1 MEKPQL
7 INFIAKVMEE
17 SGFKVY
23 KNFKTSQNV
32 IDIYAVLPTNFGD
45 FGVVVECNNY
55 DKDFPVSIETIKH
68 MENVADSIKASKI
81 VIVSSSFFT
90 DQAINYALKKNVK
103 LVDRNDLLSLVKRHQ
118 KQNVAEEDP
127 EEDDFYYRDSGYSDD
142 YYYDD
147 EPYGYREDDY
157 YDEGYSRDSYYQSEP
172 YYDDYHYEEYDY
184 YDDGDYDYDYDYDD
198 YMMSQRESNPVVYQ
212 SSLYRQDYEVEEGYG
227 IGSRISE
234 FLENLLNRRNKNV
247 PQSSLGAQMYY
258 GQQPSRSFFE
268 VIKPYL
274 GNSIVLIALVV
285 AITYIISFIGG
296 SILKVDHGIIS
307 GFQIFFALILSFG
320 FTFLFAERNRNF
332 LIRGTMVFFISLIIL
347 IILILI

>member
-1 MEKPQL
+1 
-7 INFIAKVMEE
+7 MEE

-118 KQNVAEEDP
+118 KQSASQEDV
-127 EEDDFYYRDSGYSDD
+127 EDEDDYYYRDNGYSDD
-142 YYYDD
+142 SYYDD
-147 EPYGYREDDY
+147 EPYGYQQDDY
-157 YDEGYSRDSYYQSEP
+157 YDEGYQQDSYYQSEP

-184 YDDGDYDYDYDYDD
+184 YDDGDYDYNYDYDD

-234 FLENLLNRRNKNV
+234 FLENILNRRNKNV
-247 PQSSLGAQMYY
+247 PQSSLGSQMYY
-258 GQQPSRSFFE
+258 NQQPSRNFFE
-268 VIKPYL
+268 VIRPYL
-274 GNSIVLIALVV
+274 GNSVVLIALVV
-285 AITYIISFIGG
+285 VITYIISFIGG

-307 GFQIFFALILSFG
+307 GFQIFFALVLSFG

-332 LIRGTMVFFISLIIL
+332 LIRGTVVFFISLIIL